1 MISKLN
7 ESIEYHDELNPKIW
21 NNGKLDREVSEK
33 LKETVNEF
41 VDYID
46 IPIDIV
52 DVHILGS
59 NAGFNYHEGSDLDLH
74 LVVNFDTMP
83 ASDEIL
89 QALYN
94 AKKSSFNETYD
105 ISIHGIP
112 VELYVEDIKANTISN
127 GIYSLYKDMWI
138 KYPEKEEVPE
148 IDVSEQV
155 AKYNQIILEAMTS
168 NDLERMKSV
177 LDSIYLLRKNSLAC
191 CGEYSKG
198 NQIFKELRNQGSLNE
213 LRERIYDETSKELS
227 LEKFLRG

>member
-1 MISKLN
+1 MVLK
-7 ESIEYHDELNPKIW
+7 ESIEMHNELNPKIW
-21 NNGKLDREVSEK
+21 KDNKIDPEVRSKL
-33 LKETVNEF
+33 LETVDEF
-41 VDYID
+41 VEYID
-46 IPIDIV
+46 IPIDVV

-59 NAGFNYHEGSDLDLH
+59 NAGFNYTETSDLDLH
-74 LVVNFDTMP
+74 LVVNFDTIP

-127 GIYSLYKDMWI
+127 GIYSLEKDMWI
-138 KYPEKEEVPE
+138 KYPVKEEVPD

-155 AKYNQIILEAMTS
+155 SKYNNIILEAMTS
-168 NDLERMKSV
+168 NDLDKMKNI
-177 LDSIYLLRKNSLAC
+177 LDSVYLLRKNSLAC

-198 NQIFKELRNQGSLNE
+198 NQIFKELRNQGILEE
-213 LRERIYDETSKELS
+213 LRERIYEETSKDLS
-227 LEKFLRG
+227 LENLLKGR

>member
-1 MISKLN
+1 MILFEN
-7 ESIEYHDELNPKIW
+7 IEYHDELNPKIW
-21 NNGKLDREVSEK
+21 INSKLDPEVSLK
-33 LKETVNEF
+33 LKEIVNEF
-41 VDYID
+41 QDYID

-52 DVHILGS
+52 DAHILGS

-74 LVVNFDTMP
+74 VIVNFDTIP

-94 AKKSSFNETYD
+94 AKKSSFNENYD
-105 ISIHGIP
+105 ISVHGIP

-138 KYPEKEEVPE
+138 KYPVKEEIPE

-168 NDLERMKSV
+168 NDLDKMKNV

-198 NQIFKELRNQGSLNE
+198 NQIFKELRKQGSLNE
-213 LRERIYDETSKELS
+213 LRERIYEEASRELS
-227 LEKFLRG
+227 LEKFLRR

>member
-1 MISKLN
+1 MILKESVEIHSELNSKIWKNNKLDTEVKSKL
-7 ESIEYHDELNPKIW
+7 L
-21 NNGKLDREVSEK
+21 EVVE
-33 LKETVNEF
+33 EF
-41 VDYID
+41 KNYID

-52 DVHILGS
+52 DTHILGS
-59 NAGFNYHEGSDLDLH
+59 NAGFNYHDGSDLDLH
-74 LVVNFDTMP
+74 IIVNFDTIP

-94 AKKSSFNETYD
+94 AKKSSFNENYD

-138 KYPEKEEVPE
+138 KYPVKEEVPE

-155 AKYNQIILEAMTS
+155 SKYNNIILEAMTS
-168 NDLERMKSV
+168 NDLDKMKSI

-198 NQIFKELRNQGSLNE
+198 NQIFKELRNQGILEE
-213 LRERIYDETSKELS
+213 LRERIYEETSKDLS
-227 LEKFLRG
+227 LENLLKEV

>member
-1 MISKLN
+1 MIKLN
-7 ESIEYHDELNPKIW
+7 ESVEYHDELNPKIW
-21 NNGKLDREVSEK
+21 SNGRLDSEVSKK
-33 LKETVNEF
+33 LKDTVNEF

-46 IPIDIV
+46 IPIDVV

-74 LVVNFDTMP
+74 LVVNFDTIP

-138 KYPEKEEVPE
+138 KYPVKEEVPE

-168 NDLERMKSV
+168 NDLERMENV

-213 LRERIYDETSKELS
+213 LRKRIYDETSKELS
-227 LEKFLRG
+227 LEKFLRR